1 MQSDEIK
8 TKLLNQI
15 SHLHQE
21 KRHSMIVNDRGDFM
35 EIEKDKKEELFALPQ
50 LIFYDKNRFVIEEL
64 RH

>member
-21 KRHSMIVNDRGDFM
+21 KRLTMIVNDRIDFM
-35 EIEKDKKEELFALPQ
+35 EVEKDKKEELFALPQ